1 MVTVESAFGVAAIVF
16 VLFGSALAL
25 LAVGDHIRCVDAA
38 REAAR
43 LAARGDARAA
53 RSSAERIGPRGAQ
66 IAIDDRSGMIV
77 ATVTFRAPF
86 LTTVDLGASAA
97 AAPEPVAGP

>member
-1 MVTVESAFGVAAIVF
+1 LTNESAIGIAAIVF

-43 LAARGDARAA
+43 LAARGDVRHA
-53 RSSAERIGPRGAQ
+53 RSSAAQISPRGAQ
-66 IAIDDRSGMIV
+66 IAIDDRSGVIV
-77 ATVTFRAPF
+77 VTVTFRAPF
-86 LTTVDLGASAA
+86 LGSLDVGASAA

>member
-1 MVTVESAFGVAAIVF
+1 MVTVESAIGLASILF

-43 LAARGDARAA
+43 LAARGDLGHA
-53 RSSAERIGPRGAQ
+53 RSTAQRIGPRGAE
-66 IAIDDRSGMIV
+66 ISIDEGADSVV
-77 ATVTFRAPF
+77 ATVTFKAP
-86 LTTVDLGASAA
+86 LLASVDLGAQAVAA
-97 AAPEPVAGP
+97 IEPVAGP